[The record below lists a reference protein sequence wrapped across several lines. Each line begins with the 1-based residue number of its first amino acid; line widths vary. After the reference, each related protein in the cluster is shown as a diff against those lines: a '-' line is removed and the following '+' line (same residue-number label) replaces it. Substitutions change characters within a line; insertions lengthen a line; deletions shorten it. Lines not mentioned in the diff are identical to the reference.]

1 MKVIYAA
8 LFGLIY
14 TVVYFFLAVMSTG
27 GGHGNFFLLTPATG
41 WIFIFIALFL
51 LTRLKSLFSH
61 IFFVGIM
68 LAHYLIILLFLLSL
82 NDEITKDWSRVA
94 GREGI
99 LITTGFYLLG
109 QLIIWFFF
117 FKSVRN
123 HQVLK

>member
-1 MKVIYAA
+1 MKLTYAT

-27 GGHGNFFLLTPATG
+27 GGHGNFFLLTPITG

-61 IFFVGIM
+61 ILFVGIM
-68 LAHYLIILLFLLSL
+68 LAHYLINLLLLLSFK
-82 NDEITKDWSRVA
+82 DEIIKDWNRVA
-94 GREGI
+94 GRTGI
-99 LITTGFYLLG
+99 IITIGFYLLG

-117 FKSVRN
+117 FRSIRN
-123 HQVLK
+123 QQILE

>member
-1 MKVIYAA
+1 MKLMYAA

-27 GGHGNFFLLTPATG
+27 GGHGNFFLLTPITG
-41 WIFIFIALFL
+41 WLFIFIALFL

-68 LAHYLIILLFLLSL
+68 LAHYLINLLLLLSFK
-82 NDEITKDWSRVA
+82 DEIIKDWNRVA
-94 GREGI
+94 GRTGI
-99 LITTGFYLLG
+99 IITIGFYLLG

-117 FKSVRN
+117 FRSVRN
-123 HQVLK
+123 HQVLE